1 MTTAVLDIETT
12 LDWKTIHLAGV
23 FLPNSGRSIACY
35 NVTQLREALTGISTL
50 VGHNLI
56 GFDLPRLEE
65 VWDFKWDGQVQ
76 DTLVLGRLYNP
87 AIDGGHSLKQWAIRA
102 GNELKGDFNVEDFD
116 AGLTPEMVDYC
127 LADCRATWSVFNHVT
142 RLLDKDRFSQQ
153 SRDLEHGV
161 AFAIAQQVRNGF
173 AFDFDTACQL
183 HSEHEQR
190 MLEISDK
197 MQEVFPPIVNERL
210 SRKTGKRLKDEVI
223 VFNVGSRQQVAERL
237 SALGAKWDDKT
248 KGGKP
253 QVDETS
259 LKRNA
264 HIPEALLVLE
274 YMTLQKRIGML
285 KSWIDNVG
293 IDGRI
298 HGYVNSCGAVTGRMT
313 HNSPNLAQ
321 IPSESEYRKCFIV
334 EEGNVLVGADAS
346 GLELRCLAH
355 YMNDVNYTR
364 ELLEGD
370 VHTATQKAARLRT
383 RDDAKRF
390 TYALLYGAGDTKL
403 GNLIGGTAKDGRD
416 ARDNYLRSMSPYAK
430 LVGKAE
436 RATERGR
443 LSGIDKRKVR
453 IRNRHAAL
461 NTLLQSCGAIV
472 MKQALVLAVEKLKD
486 VPHKFVGNIH
496 DEFQVET
503 PAEHGETV
511 GKALVQSIIEA
522 GEVLEMRC
530 PLDGEFKIGKTWA
543 ETH

>member
-12 LDWKTIHLAGV
+12 LDWKKIHLAGV
-23 FLPNSGRSIACY
+23 YLPNSGKSIACF
-35 NVTQLREALTGISTL
+35 NVTQLKEALTGVSTL
-50 VGHNLI
+50 IGHNLI

-65 VWDFKWDGQVQ
+65 VWNYTWDGSVQ
-76 DTLVLGRLYNP
+76 DTLVLGRLYSP
-87 AIDGGHSLKQWAIRA
+87 AIDGGHSLKQWALRA
-102 GNELKGDFNVEDFD
+102 GNELKSEFSTEDFD
-116 AGLTPEMVDYC
+116 KELTQDMVDYC
-127 LADCRATWSVFNHVT
+127 LADCRATWSVYNHVIQ
-142 RLLDKDRFSQQ
+142 LLDRKEFSQK

-161 AFAIAQQVRNGF
+161 AFAISQQVRNGF
-173 AFDFDTACQL
+173 AFDFDMACQL

-197 MQEVFPPIVNERL
+197 LQEIFPPIVEERW
-210 SRKTGKRLKDEVI
+210 SEKTGKRLKDKVT
-223 VFNVGSRQQVAERL
+223 VFNVGSRDQVAHRL
-237 SALGAKWDDKT
+237 SKLGAKWVDKT

-253 QVDETS
+253 QVDEPA

-264 HIPEALLVLE
+264 HIPEAQLVLE
-274 YMTLQKRIGML
+274 YMTLQKRVGML

-313 HNSPNLAQ
+313 HSNPNIAQ
-321 IPSESEYRKCFIV
+321 IPAESEYRKCFTV

-355 YMNDVNYTR
+355 YMNDDNYTR

-383 RDDAKRF
+383 RADAKRF

-403 GNLIGGTAKDGRD
+403 GNLIGGTVNDGRE
-416 ARDNYLRSMSPYAK
+416 ARNNYLRSMPAYSR
-430 LVGKAE
+430 LVRTAE
-436 RATERGR
+436 SRANAGSLPGVDRR
-443 LSGIDKRKVR
+443 QVW
-453 IRNRHAAL
+453 IRHKHSAL

-472 MKQALVLAVEKLKD
+472 MKQALVLATEKLKD

-503 PAEHGETV
+503 PTEHAETV

>member
-1 MTTAVLDIETT
+1 M
-12 LDWKTIHLAGV
+12 
-23 FLPNSGRSIACY
+23 
-35 NVTQLREALTGISTL
+35 

-142 RLLDKDRFSQQ
+142 QLLDRDQFSQR

-197 MQEVFPPIVNERL
+197 MQEVFPPIVNERW
-210 SRKTGKRLKDEVI
+210 SDKTGKRLKDEVI

-264 HIPEALLVLE
+264 HIPEAALVLE
-274 YMTLQKRIGML
+274 YMTLQKRSGML

-355 YMNDVNYTR
+355 YMSDVNYTR

-370 VHTATQKAARLRT
+370 VHAATQKAAKLRT
-383 RDDAKRF
+383 RADAKRF

-403 GNLIGGTAKDGRD
+403 GNLIGGTATDGRE
-416 ARDNYLRSMSPYAK
+416 ARNNYLRSMPAYAR
-430 LVGKAE
+430 LVRTAE
-436 RATERGR
+436 TRANDGC
-443 LSGIDKRKVR
+443 LPGIDRRKVW
-453 IRNRHAAL
+453 IRHKHSAL

-472 MKQALVLAVEKLKD
+472 MKQALVLATEKLKD

>member
-1 MTTAVLDIETT
+1 MQEI
-12 LDWKTIHLAGV
+12 
-23 FLPNSGRSIACY
+23 
-35 NVTQLREALTGISTL
+35 
-50 VGHNLI
+50 
-56 GFDLPRLEE
+56 
-65 VWDFKWDGQVQ
+65 
-76 DTLVLGRLYNP
+76 
-87 AIDGGHSLKQWAIRA
+87 
-102 GNELKGDFNVEDFD
+102 
-116 AGLTPEMVDYC
+116 
-127 LADCRATWSVFNHVT
+127 
-142 RLLDKDRFSQQ
+142 
-153 SRDLEHGV
+153 
-161 AFAIAQQVRNGF
+161 
-173 AFDFDTACQL
+173 
-183 HSEHEQR
+183 EHELQ
-190 MLEISDK
+190 
-197 MQEVFPPIVNERL
+197 QVFPPIITKRYSE
-210 SRKTGKRLKDEVI
+210 KTGKRLKDHVEI
-223 VFNVGSRQQVAERL
+223 FNPGSRQQVADRL
-237 SALGAKWDDKT
+237 AS
-248 KGGKP
+248 KGCVWTSLTPTGKP
-253 QVDETS
+253 KVDESTLTEQS
-259 LKRNA
+259 DS
-264 HIPEALLVLE
+264 PEAQLVLE
-274 YMTLQKRIGML
+274 YLTLSKRLGML

-370 VHTATQKAARLRT
+370 VHAATQKAARLRT

-416 ARDNYLRSMSPYAK
+416 ARDNYLRSMSPYAQ

-436 RATERGR
+436 RATERGC

>member
-1 MTTAVLDIETT
+1 
-12 LDWKTIHLAGV
+12 
-23 FLPNSGRSIACY
+23 
-35 NVTQLREALTGISTL
+35 
-50 VGHNLI
+50 
-56 GFDLPRLEE
+56 
-65 VWDFKWDGQVQ
+65 VQ

-87 AIDGGHSLKQWAIRA
+87 AIDGGHSLKQWALRA
-102 GNELKGDFNVEDFD
+102 GKELKSEFSTEDFD
-116 AGLTPEMVDYC
+116 KELTQDMVDYC

-142 RLLDKDRFSQQ
+142 RLLDRDQFSQR

-173 AFDFDTACQL
+173 AFDFDMACQL

-197 MQEVFPPIVNERL
+197 MQEVFPPIVNERW
-210 SRKTGKRLKDEVI
+210 SDKTGKRLKDEVI

-237 SALGAKWDDKT
+237 SALGAKWPDKT
-248 KGGKP
+248 KGGSP

-264 HIPEALLVLE
+264 HIPEAQLVLE
-274 YMTLQKRIGML
+274 YMTLQKRVGML

-355 YMNDVNYTR
+355 YMSDVNYTR

-370 VHTATQKAARLRT
+370 VHAATQKAAKLRT
-383 RDDAKRF
+383 RADAKRF

-403 GNLIGGTAKDGRD
+403 GNLIGGTATDGRE
-416 ARDNYLRSMSPYAK
+416 ARNNYLRSMPAYAR
-430 LVGKAE
+430 LVRTAE
-436 RATERGR
+436 SRANDGC
-443 LSGIDKRKVR
+443 LPGIDRRKVW
-453 IRNRHAAL
+453 IRHKHSAL

-472 MKQALVLAVEKLKD
+472 MKQALVLATEKLKD

>member
-65 VWDFKWDGQVQ
+65 IWDFKWDGQVQ

-102 GNELKGDFNVEDFD
+102 GNELKSDFNVEDFD
-116 AGLTPEMVDYC
+116 AGLTSEMVDYC
-127 LADCRATWSVFNHVT
+127 LADCRATWSVFSHVT
-142 RLLDKDRFSQQ
+142 QLLDRDQFSQR

-173 AFDFDTACQL
+173 AFDFDTACLL

-197 MQEVFPPIVNERL
+197 LQEIFPPIVNERW
-210 SRKTGKRLKDEVI
+210 SDKTGKRLKDEVI

-237 SALGAKWDDKT
+237 SGLGAKWLDKT

-253 QVDETS
+253 QVDEPA

-264 HIPEALLVLE
+264 HIPEAQLVLE
-274 YMTLQKRIGML
+274 YMTLQKRVGML

-298 HGYVNSCGAVTGRMT
+298 HGYVNSCGAVTARMT

-355 YMNDVNYTR
+355 YMKDEEYIR
-364 ELLEGD
+364 ELLDGD
-370 VHTATQKAARLRT
+370 VHAATQQAAGLAT
-383 RDDAKRF
+383 RADAKRF
-390 TYALLYGAGDTKL
+390 TYALLYGAGDAKL
-403 GNLIGGTAKDGRD
+403 GSILGGNAKTGKRARDSYLRNMPAFGRLVRTVEHIASEGSLPGIDGR
-416 ARDNYLRSMSPYAK
+416 
-430 LVGKAE
+430 
-436 RATERGR
+436 
-443 LSGIDKRKVR
+443 R
-453 IRNRHAAL
+453 IWIRHPHAAL

-511 GKALVQSIIEA
+511 GKALVQSVIEA

>member
-23 FLPNSGRSIACY
+23 YLPNSGKSIACF
-35 NVTQLREALTGISTL
+35 NATQLKEALTGVSTL
-50 VGHNLI
+50 IGHNLI

-65 VWDFKWDGQVQ
+65 VWNYTWEGSVQ

-87 AIDGGHSLKQWAIRA
+87 AIDGGHSLKQWALRA
-102 GNELKGDFNVEDFD
+102 GNELKSEFSTEDFD
-116 AGLTPEMVDYC
+116 KGLTQDMVDYC
-127 LADCRATWSVFNHVT
+127 LADCRATWSVYNHVT
-142 RLLDKDRFSQQ
+142 QLLDKKEFSQK

-161 AFAIAQQVRNGF
+161 AFAISQQVRNGF
-173 AFDFDTACQL
+173 AFDFDMACQL

-197 MQEVFPPIVNERL
+197 LQEIFPPIVEERF
-210 SRKTGKRLKDEVI
+210 SDKTGKRLKDKVT
-223 VFNVGSRQQVAERL
+223 VFNVGSRDQVAQRL
-237 SALGAKWDDKT
+237 SKLGAKWVDKT

-253 QVDETS
+253 QVDEPA

-264 HIPEALLVLE
+264 HIPEAQLVLE
-274 YMTLQKRIGML
+274 YMTLQKRVGML

-313 HNSPNLAQ
+313 HSSPNLAQ
-321 IPSESEYRKCFIV
+321 IPSESEYRKCFTV

-355 YMNDVNYTR
+355 YMNDDNYTR

-383 RDDAKRF
+383 RADAKRF

-403 GNLIGGTAKDGRD
+403 GNLIGGTTKDGRE
-416 ARDNYLRSMSPYAK
+416 ARDNYLRSMPAYSR
-430 LVGKAE
+430 LVRTAE
-436 RATERGR
+436 SRADAGSLPGVDRR
-443 LSGIDKRKVR
+443 QVW
-453 IRNRHAAL
+453 IRHKHSAL

-472 MKQALVLAVEKLKD
+472 MKQALVLATEKLKN

-503 PAEHGETV
+503 PNEHAETV

>member
-23 FLPNSGRSIACY
+23 YLPNSGKSIACF
-35 NVTQLREALTGISTL
+35 NVTQLKEALTGVSTL
-50 VGHNLI
+50 IGHNLI

-65 VWDFKWDGQVQ
+65 VWNYTWDGSVQ
-76 DTLVLGRLYNP
+76 DTLVLGRLYSP
-87 AIDGGHSLKQWAIRA
+87 AIDGGHSLKQWALRA
-102 GNELKGDFNVEDFD
+102 GNELKSEFSTEDFD
-116 AGLTPEMVDYC
+116 KELTQDMVDYC
-127 LADCRATWSVFNHVT
+127 LADCRATWSVYNHVIQ
-142 RLLDKDRFSQQ
+142 LLDRKEFSQK

-161 AFAIAQQVRNGF
+161 AFAISQQVRNGF
-173 AFDFDTACQL
+173 AFDFDMACQL

-190 MLEISDK
+190 MLGISNKLQEI
-197 MQEVFPPIVNERL
+197 FPPIVEERW
-210 SRKTGKRLKDEVI
+210 SEKTGKRLKDKVT
-223 VFNVGSRQQVAERL
+223 VFNVGSRDQVAHRL
-237 SALGAKWDDKT
+237 SKLGAKWVDKT

-253 QVDETS
+253 QVDEPA

-264 HIPEALLVLE
+264 HIPEAQLVLE
-274 YMTLQKRIGML
+274 YMTLQKRVGML

-313 HNSPNLAQ
+313 HSNPNIAQ
-321 IPSESEYRKCFIV
+321 IPSESEYRKCFTV

-355 YMNDVNYTR
+355 YMNDDNYTR

-383 RDDAKRF
+383 RADAKRF

-403 GNLIGGTAKDGRD
+403 GNLIGGTVNDGRE
-416 ARDNYLRSMSPYAK
+416 ARNNYLRSMPAYSR
-430 LVGKAE
+430 LVRTAE
-436 RATERGR
+436 SRANAGSLPGVDRR
-443 LSGIDKRKVR
+443 QVW
-453 IRNRHAAL
+453 IRHKHSAL

-472 MKQALVLAVEKLKD
+472 MKQALVLATEKLKD

-503 PAEHGETV
+503 PTEHAETV